1 MGHRENKNHGKAQIT
16 TKLAQKQLTDPKSRY
31 YVYEFKQQTETV
43 FTGLA
48 IARLITSFYGKNDAI
63 FSTVGIEKELGV
75 FWGTSGPV
83 RF

>member
-1 MGHRENKNHGKAQIT
+1 MGHPENKNHSKTQIT

-31 YVYEFKQQTETV
+31 YVYEFKQTETV

-75 FWGTSGPV
+75 SWGTSGPV